1 MRQALD
7 INLAYMLNSRG
18 HVAMSYPG
26 SREASLR
33 ENIIRLFQQYNPTAE
48 SQDRY

>member
-18 HVAMSYPG
+18 HVAMSYPD

-33 ENIIRLFQQYNPTAE
+33 EKLIRLFQQYYPTAG
-48 SQDRY
+48 SQRRN